1 MMMTSDEFI
10 KECKEIVCKYENEHM
25 DTTDHKTLTTDDV
38 YVVWMC
44 FIPGNQKCLLSTT
57 NPDGMYFELMYNNA
71 NNCIYYIYFDAY
83 KKWENKKI
91 EM

>member
-1 MMMTSDEFI
+1 MMMTSDQFI

-44 FIPGNQKCLLSTT
+44 FILGNQKCLLSTT
-57 NPDGMYFELMYNNA
+57 NPDGMYFELTYNNTE
-71 NNCIYYIYFDAY
+71 NCIYLDAY